1 MSRIGL
7 PGFDRIASLPSEA
20 IEALRLIPQI
30 VEHTR
35 VLPGLREDMAR
46 VAVATD
52 VLATMDGRMATIEE
66 AMPVLVEVQRHLA
79 RLPETIERLNQ
90 DIEQLSGG
98 VEKMLAALE
107 TLNSSIDS
115 LQGSVEPMGR
125 LAKRVPGQRRDQS

>member
-1 MSRIGL
+1 
-7 PGFDRIASLPSEA
+7 
-20 IEALRLIPQI
+20 
-30 VEHTR
+30 
-35 VLPGLREDMAR
+35 
-46 VAVATD
+46 
-52 VLATMDGRMATIEE
+52 MAT
-66 AMPVLVEVQRHLA
+66 ANNPTTTPAAAAQA
-79 RLPETIERLNQ
+79 AQRLNE